1 MTETYTNTKKNA
13 PRGVIRKLEREF
25 IRLDIDDQ
33 LFYDFLKSKMD
44 TLLQQPQ
51 TRSVNKITSYSKTWR
66 TPVV

>member
-1 MTETYTNTKKNA
+1 M
-13 PRGVIRKLEREF
+13 
-25 IRLDIDDQ
+25 DDQ

-66 TPVV
+66 TPAG